1 MTGSVLDPFQR
12 AKAVRYLLL
21 QWPVD
26 EIARAIH
33 CDRSTIYRMQ
43 NNLWLYGSAVKPHR
57 RPRGCPFKMTKASED
72 LVQFLLRNPTS
83 SQAEMAWFLWEECGI
98 RASQPT
104 ISRFLKR
111 IKWSRNFF
119 LVGVAGRELFPRRF
133 RRRRRS
139 RSFGRYKF
147 DNIRMFDGEKSMWN
161 GDVIDDNGGDDSWMR
176 GACLTRQTWWGEE
189 HGTSECQGIA

>member
-119 LVGVAGRELFPRRF
+119 LVGVAGRELFRVGSGGGAGVARLGDINSIIF
-133 RRRRRS
+133 VCSMARN
-139 RSFGRYKF
+139 RYG
-147 DNIRMFDGEKSMWN
+147 MAM
-161 GDVIDDNGGDDSWMR
+161 
-176 GACLTRQTWWGEE
+176 
-189 HGTSECQGIA
+189 